1 MTQRIPSAQEQAPGT
16 TRTLLSGGGGG
27 PVRRTVLPGGIR
39 VVTEQMP
46 DVRSAAFGIWVG
58 VGSRDETPV
67 QAGASHF
74 LEHLLFKGTP
84 SRSALDI
91 SSALEAVGGEMN
103 AFTSKEVTCY
113 YARVLDENLPLA
125 VDVITDMVASSLV
138 RTADVDGERGVVLE
152 EMAMRDD
159 DASDLVH
166 DEFASAV
173 LGDTPVGR
181 PIIGSLESINA
192 MSRRT
197 VNGYYQRRYRPQDIV
212 ISAAGNLE
220 HAVVVRRVR
229 KALAGT
235 NWLEGDALPSPPRI
249 GHVKGWSA
257 PTKPGARMVK
267 RDSEQV
273 NVVLGLPG
281 LARDDERR
289 HAMNVLN
296 AVLGGGMSS
305 RLFQEVREKRG
316 LAYSV
321 YSYHQQFA
329 DTGVFGVYAGCP
341 PTRFEDVVALC
352 REQLAD
358 VRAHGITDAEIARGK
373 GQVRGG
379 LVLGLEDTGSRMSRV
394 GRAELVHGRILSVD
408 EILQRIDA
416 VTARDIQEVA
426 AQVLDGPLS
435 IAAVGPFSSVAQVRR
450 AVA

>member
-1 MTQRIPSAQEQAPGT
+1 VTQRIPSAQEQAPGT

>member
-1 MTQRIPSAQEQAPGT
+1 VTRRIPPAQEQAPGT
-16 TRTLLSGGGGG
+16 TRTLLSGAGGG

-58 VGSRDETPV
+58 VGSRDETPA

-84 SRSALDI
+84 TRSALAI
-91 SSALEAVGGEMN
+91 SSELEAVGGEMN

-125 VDVITDMVASSLV
+125 IDVITDMVSSSLV
-138 RTADVDGERGVVLE
+138 HGVDVNGERGVVLE

-166 DEFASAV
+166 DEFATAL
-173 LGDTPVGR
+173 LGDTPIGR
-181 PIIGSLESINA
+181 PIIGTLESISS

-197 VNGYYQRRYRPQDIV
+197 VNSYYRKRYRPQDIV
-212 ISAAGNLE
+212 ISAAGNLD
-220 HAVVVRRVR
+220 HASVVRRVR
-229 KALAGT
+229 KVLSGT
-235 NWLEGDALPSPPRI
+235 GWLDGDARPSTPRPGLPAGRI
-249 GHVKGWSA
+249 SGG
-257 PTKPGARMVK
+257 GARLIK

-273 NVVLGLPG
+273 NVVMGLPG
-281 LARDDERR
+281 LPRDDERR

-341 PTRFEDVVALC
+341 PTRFDDVVAIC
-352 REQLAD
+352 REQVAD
-358 VRAHGITDAEIARGK
+358 VCANGITDEEILRGK

-379 LVLGLEDTGSRMSRV
+379 LVLGLEDTGSRMSRI
-394 GRAELVHGRILSVD
+394 GRAELVHGRLLSVD
-408 EILQRIDA
+408 EILARIDA
-416 VTARDIQEVA
+416 VTAEDIREVA

-435 IAAVGPFSSVAQVRR
+435 IAAVGPFDSIAQVRR